1 VEPAFL
7 GLILDS
13 TVVIAGERRGHT
25 VRQILKSF
33 QTGYGEIEVGLSVV
47 TVVELTH
54 GIQRAAT
61 EERRQ
66 RRQAFVDELIRDV
79 PVHPVTIETA
89 KLAGRIEGDRAA
101 QGVTIAFED
110 LLIAA
115 TALQLGFGVAT
126 GNVRHFQVGPASP
139 SCKRNDQSS
148 TGDPLRKSRDRLGV
162 PHAKPVARRSRC
174 RCLVSGPAE
183 RATLSIPRVGKK
195 YNEDR

>member
-1 VEPAFL
+1 VESANV

-13 TVVIAGERRGHT
+13 SVVIAGERRGHT
-25 VRQILKSF
+25 VRKIL
-33 QTGYGEIEVGLSVV
+33 V

-54 GIQRAAT
+54 GIQRAGT

-89 KLAGRIEGDRAA
+89 KLAGRIEGDQAA

-126 GNVRHFQVGPASP
+126 GNVRHFQLIPGLNVI
-139 SCKRNDQSS
+139 
-148 TGDPLRKSRDRLGV
+148 
-162 PHAKPVARRSRC
+162 
-174 RCLVSGPAE
+174 
-183 RATLSIPRVGKK
+183 TL
-195 YNEDR
+195 